1 MTDLETI
8 AKNYIAAWNE
18 AEPTR
23 RHKLVETAFA
33 ADIRYHDPIM
43 QGDGHDGIGALIEG
57 VHAQFPGFRFSLKGS
72 PDGFGD
78 HIRFSWGLGPDGSE
92 AIIEGTD
99 FGIIEGGR
107 LKRVTGFL
115 DKMPAQ

>member
-18 AEPTR
+18 AEPAR
-23 RHKLVETAFA
+23 RHERVEAAFA

-57 VHAQFPGFRFSLKGS
+57 VHKQFPGFRFSLKGK

-92 AIIEGTD
+92 AVIEGTD
-99 FGIIEGGR
+99 FCVIEGGR

-115 DKMPAQ
+115 DKVPAQ

>member
-8 AKNYIAAWNE
+8 ANNYIAAWNE

-23 RHKLVETAFA
+23 RNGLLAAAFA
-33 ADIRYHDPIM
+33 EDIRYHDPIM
-43 QGDGHDGIGALIEG
+43 QADCHDGIGALIEG
-57 VHAQFPGFRFSLKGS
+57 VQKQFPGFRFSLKGK

-78 HIRFSWGLGPDGSE
+78 HIRFSWGLGPEGDE

-99 FGIIEGGR
+99 FGVVEDGR
-107 LKRVTGFL
+107 LKRVIGFL
-115 DKMPAQ
+115 DKMPA